1 MHILRSVGS
10 LLRCNYGLEQ
20 VSQLQNLKEDD
31 HIGFSVSQKSGKVE
45 LTHRINEEKG
55 SKNPRSIVTVPFEWK
70 KDNKSK
76 FHTGVEVNV

>member
-20 VSQLQNLKEDD
+20 VSQLQNLKADD
-31 HIGFSVSQKSGKVE
+31 HIGFSDSQKSKKVE
-45 LTHRINEEKG
+45 PTHRIKEGKG

-70 KDNKSK
+70 KDNKSE
-76 FHTGVEVNV
+76 FNTGVEVTV